1 MMDTVLWSLKPR
13 ILCVSL
19 ADLFA
24 RLASAHLNNVEP

>member
-24 RLASAHLNNVEP
+24 RFSFGTSK